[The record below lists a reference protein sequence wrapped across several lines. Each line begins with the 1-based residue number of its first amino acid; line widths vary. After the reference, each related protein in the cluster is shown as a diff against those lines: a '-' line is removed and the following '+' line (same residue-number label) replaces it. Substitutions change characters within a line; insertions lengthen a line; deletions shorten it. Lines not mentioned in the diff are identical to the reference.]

1 MQEKD
6 VPIWHK
12 SNLTLTEAAKYF
24 NVGMHK
30 LRKIT
35 NDEDCNFVLW
45 VGNKRLIKRELMD
58 EYLKK
63 QYSI

>member
-24 NVGMHK
+24 NVGMDK

-58 EYLKK
+58 EYIKK

>member
-24 NVGMHK
+24 NVGIDK

>member
-24 NVGMHK
+24 NVGMDK

-35 NDEDCNFVLW
+35 NDEDCNCVLW

>member
-24 NVGMHK
+24 NVGMDK
-30 LRKIT
+30 VRKIT

>member
-12 SNLTLTEAAKYF
+12 SNLTLTKAAKYF
-24 NVGMHK
+24 NVGMDK

>member
-24 NVGMHK
+24 NVGMDE

>member
-24 NVGMHK
+24 NVGMDK

-45 VGNKRLIKRELMD
+45 VGKKRLIKRELMD

>member
-24 NVGMHK
+24 NVGMDK

>member
-24 NVGMHK
+24 NVGMDK

-45 VGNKRLIKRELMD
+45 VGNKRRIKRELMD